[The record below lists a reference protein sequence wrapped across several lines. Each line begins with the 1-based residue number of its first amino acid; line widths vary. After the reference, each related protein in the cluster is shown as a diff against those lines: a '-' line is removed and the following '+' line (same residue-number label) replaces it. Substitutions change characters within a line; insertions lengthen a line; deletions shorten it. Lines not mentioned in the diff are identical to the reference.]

1 MSENATVLGNAT
13 TTAGDTVPPGDAGD
27 AATKVS
33 HKCQVLIIGAGMA
46 GLSAAHH
53 LVQNGLTDF
62 KILEARSR
70 IGGRIISI
78 EMSKKKVR
86 MGARAAP
93 EYRTGQTNPTREP
106 GPWQKIHNIYV
117 IRMRRDC
124 FGFVWHMHI
133 RKYAYTTHTRN
144 YCGLVAISQVTR
156 GPLIPI
162 FIVFLLY
169 KMCIK
174 CCVNDQNK

>member
-86 MGARAAP
+86 MGARC
-93 EYRTGQTNPTREP
+93 TRIPDQGRKIRPANP
-106 GPWQKIHNIYV
+106 GPGNKSI
-117 IRMRRDC
+117 
-124 FGFVWHMHI
+124 
-133 RKYAYTTHTRN
+133 
-144 YCGLVAISQVTR
+144 
-156 GPLIPI
+156 I
-162 FIVFLLY
+162 F
-169 KMCIK
+169 M
-174 CCVNDQNK
+174 